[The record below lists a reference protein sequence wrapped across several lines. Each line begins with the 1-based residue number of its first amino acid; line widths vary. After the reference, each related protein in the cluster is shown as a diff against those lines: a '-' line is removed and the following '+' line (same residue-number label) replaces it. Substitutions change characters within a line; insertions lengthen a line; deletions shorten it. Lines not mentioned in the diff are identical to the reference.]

1 MGVGATGAT
10 LQEVVEASSHPSCPT
25 ACTLR
30 GGASI
35 KAPVKALTTFQGGI
49 LEGAHGLAASE
60 AARDP
65 STNRGSHSVMPRR
78 KESKPYLKAMS
89 LSQRSTRLSLQVLML
104 LKSKKKKMV
113 KMVIIRPQRK
123 HKPQPKIK
131 LSQSRETVPKQRKS
145 PRVKKS
151 TRERGRGGA
160 FWRG

>member
-1 MGVGATGAT
+1 MKRASMLSSTGTHADAVIAKINER
-10 LQEVVEASSHPSCPT
+10 LDILSQ
-25 ACTLR
+25 
-30 GGASI
+30 
-35 KAPVKALTTFQGGI
+35 
-49 LEGAHGLAASE
+49 LEGGMKGDS
-60 AARDP
+60 
-65 STNRGSHSVMPRR
+65 RGSHSVMPRR